1 MVSGVLIEAMARAF
15 SVIQCPM
22 ECHSAWLFRKEKP
35 QEQLFGGLHS
45 YRKCCSRAV
54 FAALLLFA
62 AIPMMAQQ
70 PVYPNYPPPPA
81 ASGDNA
87 PHPQQPDQDYPDQS
101 TPDQQGSP
109 NQTQQKPSPYPSNDA
124 QSGQQQYP
132 QHGAPAYP
140 PSGSYLNWV
149 PQGMG
154 ALARTAAFHTDF
166 TFDRSMLQLAGGLL
180 ASGDPGFTAAMSRL
194 DGISVHSYH
203 YAAPG
208 MYDPRLLEAV
218 KRQYTAMGWQH
229 LVTGHSATADGATD
243 LWISFHNMRATG
255 AVVLFQSPTNLNLI
269 AFSGNLSPLDM
280 LHLRGHFGIPRFPGD
295 RFVPAPGGPA
305 ARVAPPPQY

>member
-1 MVSGVLIEAMARAF
+1 MAR
-15 SVIQCPM
+15 
-22 ECHSAWLFRKEKP
+22 
-35 QEQLFGGLHS
+35 
-45 YRKCCSRAV
+45 RAA
-54 FAALLLFA
+54 FAAVLLSV
-62 AIPMMAQQ
+62 AIPALAQQ

-87 PHPQQPDQDYPDQS
+87 PHTQPQDQS
-101 TPDQQGSP
+101 DQEYPEQAQPDQQGYPS
-109 NQTQQKPSPYPSNDA
+109 QTPQKPSPYPQNGA
-124 QSGQQQYP
+124 QSGSQPGQDQPYAQQS
-132 QHGAPAYP
+132 APAYP
-140 PSGSYLNWV
+140 SPGNDLNWV

-166 TFDRSMLQLAGGLL
+166 TFDRAMLQLAGGVWG
-180 ASGDPGFTAAMSRL
+180 SGDPGFADAMSRL

-218 KRQYTAMGWQH
+218 KRQYTAMGWEH
-229 LVTGHSATADGATD
+229 LVTGHSASRDGATD
-243 LWISFHNMRATG
+243 LWINFHNMRATG
-255 AVVLFQSPTNLNLI
+255 AVVLFQSQTNLNLI

-295 RFVPAPGGPA
+295 HFVPAPGPA
-305 ARVAPPPQY
+305 ARVTPPSQY